1 MHQPP
6 LIGIVGPC
14 ASGKSTLSA
23 NLKRLGYRARPIAQE
38 HSFVPN
44 MWQRLTK
51 PDVLIFLDVSFA
63 EAQRRRK
70 MQWSEEDYREQHR
83 RLAHAR
89 AHADFY
95 LYTDGLTP
103 HEVAERVIA
112 FLNSM
117 GVKGQISTE

>member
-1 MHQPP
+1 MRQPP

-14 ASGKSTLSA
+14 ASGKSTLTA

-38 HSFVPN
+38 HSLAPN

-51 PDVLIFLDVSFA
+51 PDVLIVLDVSFA

-70 MQWSEEDYREQHR
+70 MQWREEDYREQHR

-95 LYTDGLTP
+95 LHTDGLTP
-103 HEVAERVIA
+103 QEVAERVIA
-112 FLNSM
+112 FLNSV
-117 GVKGQISTE
+117 GVTSQNPTE